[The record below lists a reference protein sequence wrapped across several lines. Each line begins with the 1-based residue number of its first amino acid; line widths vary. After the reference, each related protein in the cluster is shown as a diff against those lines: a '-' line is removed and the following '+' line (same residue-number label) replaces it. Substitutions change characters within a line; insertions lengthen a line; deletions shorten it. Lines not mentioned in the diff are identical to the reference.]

1 MNQPKSLFGASK
13 PEILSERKAYPD
25 AGRKENIFN
34 RDIQLFNSFND
45 KKKERFYMDLR
56 ILLMAGV
63 DLKSALELI
72 IEEQP
77 KERDKLFF
85 SAIYQD
91 VIKGKSLADALKT
104 SGKFSEYEYFSIE
117 IGEESSRLNEV
128 LEELM
133 NYYADQAALKKQIMA
148 VLSYP
153 LFVFVITIGLV
164 YFMLTSVV
172 PMFADVFKQFGS
184 ELPPLT
190 LKVIALS
197 ENFPFYAMVTSLGI
211 TGIGLFVY
219 WQKDEEYFRKSTSS
233 VFLRIPKVG
242 QLIKLVY
249 LARFTQAMHLLLAS
263 KTPLVRSLDL
273 THRMI
278 RFYPLQVA
286 INQMKEDVMKGKS
299 LHNGMSAFSIFPKRM
314 LSLIKV
320 GEEVNQLE
328 TMLGKLSKQY
338 NEELK
343 YQTNVIGKIMEPMI
357 LLVIG
362 CIVGVILVAMYMPMF
377 NLSNLMA
384 Q

>member
-1 MNQPKSLFGASK
+1 MSFKLNQHSISVAPAKTANQS
-13 PEILSERKAYPD
+13 
-25 AGRKENIFN
+25 AGKKENFFN
-34 RDIQLFNSFND
+34 RDIQLFGGSFND

-56 ILLMAGV
+56 ILLMAGI

-77 KERDKLFF
+77 KEKDKAFF
-85 SAIYQD
+85 SIIYDD
-91 VIKGKSLADALKT
+91 VIKGKSLAEALRST
-104 SGKFSEYEYFSIE
+104 GKFSEYEFFSIE
-117 IGEESSRLNEV
+117 IGEESNKLHDV

-133 NYYADQAALKKQIMA
+133 NYYADQAALKKQIMS

-153 LFVFVITIGLV
+153 AFVFVITIGLV

-190 LKVIALS
+190 LKVIAIS
-197 ENFPFYAMVTSLGI
+197 ENFPFYAMIGIIIILGA
-211 TGIGLFVY
+211 GLFVY
-219 WQKDEEYFRKSTSS
+219 WQKNETWFRQTTSAF
-233 VFLRIPKVG
+233 FLKVPKVG

-263 KTPLVRSLDL
+263 KTPLVHSLEL
-273 THRMI
+273 TERMI
-278 RFYPLQVA
+278 KFYPLQKA
-286 INQMKEDVMKGKS
+286 IEQMRTDVTKGKS
-299 LHNGMSAFSIFPKRM
+299 LHSGMSAFSIFPKRM

-328 TMLGKLSKQY
+328 VMLGKLSKQY

-343 YQTNVIGKIMEPMI
+343 YQTNIIGKIMEPLI
-357 LLVIG
+357 LLIIG

>member
-1 MNQPKSLFGASK
+1 MSFKLNTNTLAVSSSK
-13 PEILSERKAYPD
+13 TENGPTSK
-25 AGRKENIFN
+25 KESIFN
-34 RDIQLFNSFND
+34 RDIQLFNTFND

-77 KERDKLFF
+77 KEKEKKFF
-85 SAIYQD
+85 EGIYQD
-91 VIKGKSLADALKT
+91 VIKGKSLSESLKST
-104 SGKFSEYEYFSIE
+104 GKFSEYEYFSIE
-117 IGEESSRLNEV
+117 IGEESNRLNEV

-133 NYYADQAALKKQIMA
+133 NYYADQAALKKQIIS

-153 LFVFVITIGLV
+153 SFVFVITIGLV

-184 ELPPLT
+184 ELPSLT
-190 LKVIALS
+190 LKVIYLS
-197 ENFPFYAMVTSLGI
+197 ENFPFYAMMFSIFVIAAGA
-211 TGIGLFVY
+211 FVY
-219 WQKDEEYFRKSTSS
+219 WQKEEIWFRKSTSGF
-233 VFLRIPKVG
+233 FLRIPKVG
-242 QLIKLVY
+242 ELIKLIY
-249 LARFTQAMHLLLAS
+249 LSRFTQAMHLLLAS
-263 KTPLVRSLDL
+263 KTPLVRSLEL
-273 THRMI
+273 TERMI
-278 RFYPLQVA
+278 KFYPLQTA
-286 INQMKEDVMKGKS
+286 IKQMQEDVTKGKT
-299 LHNGMSAFSIFPKRM
+299 LHAGMSAFSIFPKRM

-343 YQTNVIGKIMEPMI
+343 YQTNIIGKIMEPMI
-357 LLVIG
+357 LLIIG

>member
-1 MNQPKSLFGASK
+1 MSFKLNTNTLAVSSSK
-13 PEILSERKAYPD
+13 TENGPTSK
-25 AGRKENIFN
+25 KESIFN

-56 ILLMAGV
+56 ILLKAGV

-77 KERDKLFF
+77 KEKEKKFF
-85 SAIYQD
+85 EGIYQD
-91 VIKGKSLADALKT
+91 VIKGKSLSESLKAT
-104 SGKFSEYEYFSIE
+104 GKFSEYEYFSIE
-117 IGEESSRLNEV
+117 IGEESNRLNEV

-133 NYYADQAALKKQIMA
+133 NYYADQAALKKQIIS

-153 LFVFVITIGLV
+153 SFVFVITIGLV

-184 ELPPLT
+184 ELPSLT
-190 LKVIALS
+190 LKVIYLS
-197 ENFPFYAMVTSLGI
+197 ENFPFYAMMFSIFVI
-211 TGIGLFVY
+211 ATGAFVY
-219 WQKDEEYFRKSTSS
+219 WQKEEIWFRKSTSAF
-233 VFLRIPKVG
+233 FLKIPKVG
-242 QLIKLVY
+242 ELIKLIY
-249 LARFTQAMHLLLAS
+249 LSRFTQAMHLLLAS
-263 KTPLVRSLDL
+263 KTPLVRSLEL
-273 THRMI
+273 TERMI
-278 RFYPLQVA
+278 KFYPLQTA
-286 INQMKEDVMKGKS
+286 IRQMREDVTKGKT
-299 LHNGMSAFSIFPKRM
+299 LHAGMSAFNIFPKRM

-343 YQTNVIGKIMEPMI
+343 YQTNIIGKIMEPMI
-357 LLVIG
+357 LLIIG

>member
-1 MNQPKSLFGASK
+1 MSFKLEQPSISVKSTTKVANAPK
-13 PEILSERKAYPD
+13 
-25 AGRKENIFN
+25 KENFFN
-34 RDIQLFNSFND
+34 RDIQLFGGGFND

-56 ILLMAGV
+56 ILLMAGI

-72 IEEQP
+72 IEEQHKE
-77 KERDKLFF
+77 KERAFF
-85 SAIYQD
+85 SEIYDQ
-91 VIKGKSLADALKT
+91 VIKGKSLAESLKST
-104 SGKFSEYEYFSIE
+104 GKFSEYEYYSIA
-117 IGEESSRLNEV
+117 IGEESNRLNEV

-133 NYYADQAALKKQIMA
+133 NYYADQAALKKQIKS

-153 LFVFVITIGLV
+153 AFVFVITIGLV

-184 ELPPLT
+184 ELPELT
-190 LKVIALS
+190 QKVIYLS
-197 ENFPFYAMVTSLGI
+197 ENFPFYATAFALIVGGI
-211 TGIGLFVY
+211 FAFIY
-219 WQKDEEYFRKSTSS
+219 WQKNEIWFRRSTSS
-233 VFLRIPKVG
+233 ILMRIPKVG
-242 QLIKLVY
+242 ELIKLVY

-263 KTPLVRSLDL
+263 KTPLVRSLEL
-273 THRMI
+273 TERMVK
-278 RFYPLQVA
+278 FYPIQTA
-286 INQMKEDVMKGKS
+286 IEHIRSEVTRGKS
-299 LHNGMSAFSIFPKRM
+299 LHEVMSGFHVFPKRM

-328 TMLGKLSKQY
+328 TMLAKLAKQY

-343 YQTNVIGKIMEPMI
+343 YQTTIIGKIMEPLI
-357 LLVIG
+357 LLIIG

>member
-1 MNQPKSLFGASK
+1 
-13 PEILSERKAYPD
+13 
-25 AGRKENIFN
+25 
-34 RDIQLFNSFND
+34 
-45 KKKERFYMDLR
+45 MDLR

-77 KERDKLFF
+77 KEKEKKFF
-85 SAIYQD
+85 EGIYQD
-91 VIKGKSLADALKT
+91 VIKGKSLSESLKST
-104 SGKFSEYEYFSIE
+104 GKFSEYEYFSIE
-117 IGEESSRLNEV
+117 IGEESNRLNEV

-133 NYYADQAALKKQIMA
+133 NYYADQAALKKQIIS

-153 LFVFVITIGLV
+153 SFVFVITIGLV

-184 ELPPLT
+184 ELPSLT
-190 LKVIALS
+190 LKVIYLS
-197 ENFPFYAMVTSLGI
+197 ENFPFYAMMFSIFVIAAGA
-211 TGIGLFVY
+211 FVY
-219 WQKDEEYFRKSTSS
+219 WQKEEIWFRKSTSGF
-233 VFLRIPKVG
+233 FLRIPKVG
-242 QLIKLVY
+242 ELIKLIY
-249 LARFTQAMHLLLAS
+249 LSRFTQAMHLLLAS
-263 KTPLVRSLDL
+263 KTPLVRSLEL
-273 THRMI
+273 TERMI
-278 RFYPLQVA
+278 KFYPLQTA
-286 INQMKEDVMKGKS
+286 IKQMQEDVTKGKT
-299 LHNGMSAFSIFPKRM
+299 LHAGMSAFSIFPKRM

-343 YQTNVIGKIMEPMI
+343 YQTNIIGKIMEPMI
-357 LLVIG
+357 LLIIG

>member
-1 MNQPKSLFGASK
+1 
-13 PEILSERKAYPD
+13 
-25 AGRKENIFN
+25 
-34 RDIQLFNSFND
+34 
-45 KKKERFYMDLR
+45 MDLR

-77 KERDKLFF
+77 KEKDKIFF
-85 SAIYQD
+85 TGIYED
-91 VIKGKSLADALKT
+91 IIKGKSLAEALKK
-104 SGKFSEYEYFSIE
+104 SGRFSEYEYFSIE
-117 IGEESSRLNEV
+117 IGEESNRLNEV

-133 NYYADQAALKKQIMA
+133 NYYADQAALKKQIMS

-190 LKVIALS
+190 LKVIAIS
-197 ENFPFYAMVTSLGI
+197 ENFPFYAMVFILVVVA
-211 TGIGLFVY
+211 IGLFVY
-219 WQKDEEYFRKSTSS
+219 WQRNEDYFRKVTSA

-242 QLIKLVY
+242 QLLKLVY
-249 LARFTQAMHLLLAS
+249 LARFTQAMHLLLAA
-263 KTPLVRSLDL
+263 KTPLVRSLEL

-278 RFYPLQVA
+278 RFYPIQVA
-286 INQMKEDVMKGKS
+286 IHQMKEDVTRGKS
-299 LHNGMSAFSIFPKRM
+299 LHSGMAAFSLFPKRM

-343 YQTNVIGKIMEPMI
+343 YQTNIIGKIMEPLI
-357 LLVIG
+357 LLIIG

>member
-1 MNQPKSLFGASK
+1 VSFKLSAHNETVPRMSK
-13 PEILSERKAYPD
+13 TRVLPERK
-25 AGRKENIFN
+25 KETFFN
-34 RDIQLFNSFND
+34 RDIQLFNPFND

-56 ILLMAGV
+56 ILLMAGI
-63 DLKSALELI
+63 DLRSALELI
-72 IEEQP
+72 REEQP
-77 KERDKLFF
+77 KEKDKAFF
-85 SAIYQD
+85 DTIYDD
-91 VIKGKSLADALKT
+91 VIKGTSLAGALKKC
-104 SGKFSEYEYFSIE
+104 GKFSEYEYYSIE
-117 IGEESSRLNEV
+117 IGEESNRLNEV

-133 NYYADQAALKKQIMA
+133 NYYADQAALKKQILS

-153 LFVFVITIGLV
+153 LFVFTITIGLV

-197 ENFPFYAMVTSLGI
+197 ENFPFYALVTALVVAAA
-211 TGIGLFVY
+211 GLFVY
-219 WQKDEEYFRKSTSS
+219 WQREEIYFRKMTSGF
-233 VFLRIPKVG
+233 FLRIPKVG
-242 QLIKLVY
+242 QLLKLIY
-249 LARFTQAMHLLLAS
+249 LARFTQAMHLLLAA

-286 INQMKEDVMKGKS
+286 IEQMKEDVTKGKT
-299 LHNGMSAFSIFPKRM
+299 LHSGMSAFAIFPKRM

-328 TMLGKLSKQY
+328 IMLGKLSRQY
-338 NEELK
+338 NDELK
-343 YQTNVIGKIMEPMI
+343 YQTTIIGKIMEPLI
-357 LLVIG
+357 LLIIG